1 MKKYFDILE
10 LDGSAS
16 IEEVEQAYKELAE
29 AWRPESYQNLP
40 RFKRKAEI
48 KLKEVNDA
56 YERLKSYL
64 LVKQSGADQKV
75 FALPADRSPEP
86 EPLPAE
92 GTQPPQISSPSQRK
106 KLLLSLIAVVAVLS
120 ALMLYLI
127 SDRQKPQIQKL
138 QTIVAAKEKPA
149 PDSDTASAPVSA
161 ERLKKGSELNSA
173 GKFNAEKRSASAK
186 TAANNTPMPKRP
198 DTVGLLTQKAL
209 SRYNRNPVRVKRI
222 QNGLITVGYNT
233 GPIDGVIGPL
243 TTGALKQFAGDHDH
257 IIEAGGLLAS
267 DLTNAVLVFAEVAAT
282 HPDWDRI
289 IGSQDFARWLD
300 SQTYMSVS
308 QVKKLKKSAT
318 ARQVIDVLALYKS
331 DKKKP

>member
-16 IEEVEQAYKELAE
+16 IEEAEQAYKELAE

-56 YERLKSYL
+56 YERVRSYL
-64 LVKQSGADQKV
+64 LVKQSDADQKV

-106 KLLLSLIAVVAVLS
+106 KLLLGLIAGVAVVS
-120 ALMLYLI
+120 GLMLYLI
-127 SDRQKPQIQKL
+127 SDRQKPQKQKL

-149 PDSDTASAPVSA
+149 PHTASAPVSA
-161 ERLKKGSELNSA
+161 EHLKKGSELNSA

-198 DTVGLLTQKAL
+198 DTVGRLTQKAL
-209 SRYNRNPVRVKRI
+209 SRYNRNPVRVKKI

-289 IGSQDFARWLD
+289 IGSQNFKRWLD
-300 SQTYMSVS
+300 GQTYMSAS